1 MQRDVTVEERDFFK
15 EPFSAEDIR
24 TLLQGRPAADIF
36 SWKSPSFKALGL
48 NAESLT
54 DDDLAQLMLKE
65 PRLMRRPLIHINGRL
80 IVGLDKKALGEV
92 LAEA

>member
-92 LAEA
+92 LAVA

>member
-15 EPFSAEDIR
+15 DPFSAQEVR
-24 TLLQGRPAADIF
+24 TLLQGKPAADIF

-48 NAESLT
+48 NPESLT

-65 PRLMRRPLIHINGRL
+65 PRLMRRPLIHINGQL
-80 IVGLDKKALGEV
+80 IVGLDKKALEGV
-92 LAEA
+92 LAEG